1 MEEQLLNEWQ
11 ERLGLQDWMILLRY
25 NCSLADMADKNW
37 AGQNDWDTVNKTSII
52 KIVSKEEYGDDRI
65 MDYDFEKILVHEL
78 LHIKFARISF
88 TTENYEGQIAS
99 DLRHSILEDLAR
111 ALVLAK
117 RNETKRKLAK
127 DIVICKDIND
137 TSKPTKSNET
147 DISKSFIQNI
157 INNTQPLN
165 TEKK

>member
-1 MEEQLLNEWQ
+1 MEEQLLAEWQ
-11 ERLGLQDWMILLRY
+11 ERLGLQDWIILLRY
-25 NCSLADMADKNW
+25 NCVKADMTDENW

-52 KIVSKEEYGDDRI
+52 KIISKEEYGNDRI

-88 TTENYEGQIAS
+88 TTESYEGQIVS

-117 RNETKRKLAK
+117 RNQTKRHLAGGVK
-127 DIVICKDIND
+127 KSKDINE
-137 TSKPTKSNET
+137 N
-147 DISKSFIQNI
+147 
-157 INNTQPLN
+157 
-165 TEKK
+165 